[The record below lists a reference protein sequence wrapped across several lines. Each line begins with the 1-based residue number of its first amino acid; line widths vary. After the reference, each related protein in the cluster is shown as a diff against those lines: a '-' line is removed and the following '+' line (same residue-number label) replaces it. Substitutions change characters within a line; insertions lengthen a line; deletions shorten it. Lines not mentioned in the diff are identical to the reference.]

1 MGVALLAAACDRQP
15 AAADAPAPSAAPGRT
30 ATATEPLWHPLGT
43 WSGRGNGQTGSF
55 DVGTGSLR
63 VTWEATASAPD
74 GDRSLT
80 VVLHSAISGRPL
92 QTVVD
97 VREPGEGI
105 AFVQD
110 EPRVSYL
117 EVQAPG
123 MDWRLSVEEM
133 SQRPAGR

>member
-1 MGVALLAAACDRQP
+1 M
-15 AAADAPAPSAAPGRT
+15 
-30 ATATEPLWHPLGT
+30 WHSLGS
-43 WSGRGNGQTGSF
+43 WSGRGSGQTGSF

-63 VTWEATASAPD
+63 VRWEARAVDPAAD
-74 GDRSLT
+74 DFLT

-97 VREPGEGI
+97 VHEPGAGI

-110 EPRVSYL
+110 EPRVSYF

-123 MDWRLSVEEM
+123 MDWRVSVEEM